1 MLHWQV
7 NTLPLAPPGSH
18 VRYMNQ
24 GELEVIKQEM
34 GRVSIDILRISES
47 KWIGKGE
54 FNSTV
59 ENGSLE
65 EME

>member
-1 MLHWQV
+1 
-7 NTLPLAPPGSH
+7 
-18 VRYMNQ
+18 MNQ

-59 ENGSLE
+59 ENNPLE

>member
-1 MLHWQV
+1 
-7 NTLPLAPPGSH
+7 
-18 VRYMNQ
+18 MNQ

-59 ENGSLE
+59 ENSSLE